1 MNPDP
6 RPFAGRRLCIA
17 TMHGKERVLQP
28 VLEGAL
34 GVVCVVPGS
43 GFDTDRFG
51 TFSGTVPRTT
61 SVEQAARAKA
71 EAGMFVTGTDLAVAS
86 EGSFGPHPDAPMLAS
101 GMELVLFVD
110 RRSKLVLGGH
120 DVSLATNHA
129 QRACH
134 SVDDVVAFA
143 GGIGFPAHGVMLA
156 VGDPPRATW
165 SGASTV
171 LELRRQAE
179 AASAAAASERMPFV
193 AAADMRAH
201 RNPTR
206 MQSIAR
212 AAETLVEH
220 LRSACPSCGSPGFGA
235 ERTMIPL
242 PCGVCGE
249 LTRVPGDNVLACLR
263 CSHRERRPRN
273 DGITTADA
281 GACDACNP

>member
-17 TMHGKERVLQP
+17 TMHQKERVLQP
-28 VLEGAL
+28 LLEQAL
-34 GVVCVVPGS
+34 GVTCVVPGP

-51 TFSGTVPRTT
+51 TFSGTVRRTVSPEET
-61 SVEQAARAKA
+61 ARAKA
-71 EAGMFVTGTDLAVAS
+71 EAGMYATGTDLAVAS
-86 EGSFGPHPDAPMLAS
+86 EGSFGPHPEAPMLAC

-110 RRSKLVLGGH
+110 RRSTLVVEGRDLA
-120 DVSLATNHA
+120 LATNHA
-129 QRACH
+129 QRECCSA
-134 SVDDVVAFA
+134 DDVEAFA
-143 GGIGFPAHGVMLA
+143 VGIGFPSHGVLLV

-165 SGASTV
+165 SGAETV
-171 LELRRQAE
+171 RELRRQAE
-179 AASAAAASERMPFV
+179 SALAASTSERIPFV

-212 AAETLVEH
+212 AAASLVDH
-220 LRSACPSCGSPGFGA
+220 LRRACPACGSPGFGSK
-235 ERTMIPL
+235 RTAMPL
-242 PCGVCGE
+242 PCGMCGE
-249 LTRVPGDNVLACLR
+249 LTRATGDVVLACLR
-263 CSHRERRPRN
+263 CSHRERRPRD